1 MKISVIIPI
10 YNASKYLNKC
20 VTSVLSQTWQDYEVL
35 LIDDGSSDES
45 GEIIDKW
52 GKVDSKIRCIH
63 KENRGLVST
72 RKRGV
77 LEARGDYICWVDA
90 DDWVENTFL
99 EDFIEEMHKSE
110 ADAVVMALV
119 QNIGVEEYEVRNT
132 LDNGVYRIE
141 DIAEKMLYSGDFYE
155 YGIGPHLVTKMFR
168 REDLLETQLLVDDN
182 IRAGEDAAVSYPT
195 LLKCKKICV
204 YNKANY
210 HYVQHS
216 GSMTKTENDK
226 EYERIQ
232 KVIDHLQIQFKM
244 SGKYEALKVQLK
256 IYKNYLMCLRQFE
269 KLNDKEH
276 LLKPYG
282 GLQAFSRVIIYGAG
296 VLGQKIMEY
305 LRSEEKIKVVTWIDK
320 NYMKYRKE
328 KIKVDGPKVLNK
340 LEEQYDYILIA
351 NITHRIAE
359 EIRCELI
366 NVYNISNNKILWFTK
381 EFQEGEI

>member
-1 MKISVIIPI
+1 MQISVIIPI

-20 VTSVLSQTWQDYEVL
+20 IISVLNQTWQDYEIL

-45 GEIIDKW
+45 GKIIDKW
-52 GKVDSKIRCIH
+52 GRFDSRIRCIH
-63 KENRGLVST
+63 KENGGLVNT

-90 DDWVENTFL
+90 DDWVESTFL
-99 EDFIEEMHKSE
+99 EDFVKEICKSG
-110 ADAVVMALV
+110 ADAVAMALV
-119 QNIGVEEYEVRNT
+119 QNIGTEEYVVRNT
-132 LDNGVYRIE
+132 LKDGVYFIE
-141 DIAEKMLYSGDFYE
+141 DIVEKILYSGEFYE

-195 LLKCKKICV
+195 LLKCRKISVC
-204 YNKANY
+204 NKANY

-216 GSMTKTENDK
+216 GSMTRTENDM

-232 KVIDHLQIQFKM
+232 KLVTHLQTQFKIR
-244 SGKYEALKVQLK
+244 GKYELFEMQLK
-256 IYKNYLMCLRQFE
+256 IYRNYLMCLRQFKE
-269 KLNDKEH
+269 LNDEEH
-276 LLKPYG
+276 ILKPYG
-282 GLQAFSRVIIYGAG
+282 GLQACSRVVIYGAG

-305 LRSEEKIKVVTWIDK
+305 VKCEEKIRVVAWLDK

-328 KIKVDGPKVLNK
+328 MLEVNEPRLLND
-340 LEEQYDYILIA
+340 LREQYDYILIA

-359 EIRCELI
+359 EIKHELI
-366 NVYNISNNKILWFTK
+366 NVYNVKENKILWFTK

>member
-1 MKISVIIPI
+1 MKISVIIPV

-52 GKVDSKIRCIH
+52 GKVDSRIRCIH

-77 LEARGDYICWVDA
+77 LEARGDYVCWVDA

-99 EDFIEEMHKSE
+99 EDFMEEMHKSE

-232 KVIDHLQIQFKM
+232 KVIDHLRIQFKM
-244 SGKYEALKVQLK
+244 SGKYETLEIQLK

-328 KIKVDGPKVLNK
+328 KIEVDGPKVLNK

-366 NVYNISNNKILWFTK
+366 NVYNINNNKILWFTK